1 MKRRSDYEWVN
12 YIGGSCGLRQ
22 RKDPNRVEARIVH
35 IEQDQYEAVLLR
47 RDDSNQ
53 GWLLGEVSLG
63 VFDTSEEAEAT
74 IEKVLEDIW
83 EK

>member
-12 YIGGSCGLRQ
+12 YIGGSCGLRH
-22 RKDPNRVEARIVH
+22 RKMHKVDAKIEH

-47 RDDSNQ
+47 RDDSKQ

>member
-12 YIGGSCGLRQ
+12 YIGGSCGLSN
-22 RKDPNRVEARIVH
+22 RKTTRVEARIVH
-35 IEQDQYEAVLLR
+35 IEQGQYEAVILR

-63 VFDTSEEAEAT
+63 IFDTSEEAEVT

>member
-1 MKRRSDYEWVN
+1 MKRSDYEWA
-12 YIGGSCGLRQ
+12 YFIGGNCALRQ
-22 RKDPNRVEARIVH
+22 RKGGRSPARIDH
-35 IEQDQYEAVLLR
+35 IEQGKYEALLIR
-47 RDDSNQ
+47 WKQ
-53 GWLLGEVSLG
+53 WGMEEPWSLG